1 MCTLFEIF
9 DAINE
14 VYMVISSKSI
24 LFLQLEVFAL
34 AKYTLWLSWVMC
46 LQCVLAAIIT
56 VNLKGMFM
64 QITDLK
70 TLWYISKYDF
80 VSIVNLS
87 PNYGAQLRGSAKLNT
102 F

>member
-1 MCTLFEIF
+1 MVTDREINTMT
-9 DAINE
+9 AIE
-14 VYMVISSKSI
+14 R
-24 LFLQLEVFAL
+24 L
-34 AKYTLWLSWVMC
+34 LSLINRSYGQVCDNFHGYLC

-80 VSIVNLS
+80 VSIANNV
-87 PNYGAQLRGSAKLNT
+87 QCMEHI
-102 F
+102 

>member
-1 MCTLFEIF
+1 MFKCDDFHW
-9 DAINE
+9 
-14 VYMVISSKSI
+14 
-24 LFLQLEVFAL
+24 FL
-34 AKYTLWLSWVMC
+34 C

-80 VSIVNLS
+80 VSILNVCR
-87 PNYGAQLRGSAKLNT
+87 PAMHGGHLRAFL
-102 F
+102 